1 MPAHA
6 GNSSQLSKDQLK
18 SVLISHNVP
27 VPQGDQRK
35 AVYLQ
40 LYLEHVLSKDKVS
53 AEFSSDEEDIVSENY
68 HMPVEDHQKESGE
81 DEMDVKS
88 MSNSDLKEQ
97 LLLYGIKPGP
107 ILPSTRMVYEKKLQQ
122 LLKLQVEESEAR
134 HKDQYSDNE
143 DEDIPAKSQL
153 EMRGEKGDIKEM
165 QEYNKAN
172 IFSDVPVSRRVSISE
187 GFIMR
192 PPPGPYTH
200 VPASLAA
207 EYKQN
212 LATLGD
218 NFSVTKMLKQMDRR
232 SSLGHATVDRREE
245 NYKSVTPSQER
256 MTADKNTMTYRTPTN
271 TPNACLYKARS
282 RQQSDADASEIFDPM
297 SQSLLGMSATRRK
310 PIKGAA
316 GRPIHFK
323 YDDIATRA
331 RIQEQAKG
339 SKTGKERL
347 VSVPLQIAL
356 FALITLLAVLLYNVG
371 GSSENPFM
379 ILFETTKETQ
389 P

>member
-143 DEDIPAKSQL
+143 DEVCSLFSEDIPAKSQL

-172 IFSDVPVSRRVSISE
+172 
-187 GFIMR
+187 
-192 PPPGPYTH
+192 
-200 VPASLAA
+200 
-207 EYKQN
+207 
-212 LATLGD
+212 
-218 NFSVTKMLKQMDRR
+218 
-232 SSLGHATVDRREE
+232 
-245 NYKSVTPSQER
+245 ER